1 MDVAALIERGL
12 ALLQSTWIS
21 VAGRFGVSAVLDIAI
36 VALLLYWL
44 LSLISGTSAATL
56 VRGILILLTLGFVLS
71 HVFQP
76 DHAAVPAAQFHPGLD
91 LCHTRALPARDPP
104 RARAVGPRRLA
115 HSADNGCF
123 AENRLAETIARAAQ
137 QPAERRF
144 GALLVIERSTPLGE
158 YASKGIAMD
167 ALLSP
172 ELLLNIFWPNS
183 PLHDGAVI
191 IHGERVVA
199 AGVVLPLAQSP
210 TVEHIGTR
218 HRAAIGITEVS
229 DAIAVVVSEET
240 GTISLANAGRM
251 VRNLG
256 EARFQRSCRFWI
268 APRRAWAPTAADPR
282 SGLDQTIP
290 TAPRAGKRS
299 VKPPRSAMIR
309 SRTRPEL
316 KLSAGSNQLSAVR
329 PYRTQSRN
337 VRFPIPLDP
346 RRLIVTP

>member
-1 MDVAALIERGL
+1 MDSAALIERLL
-12 ALLQSTWIS
+12 ALLQGAWIS

-36 VALLLYWL
+36 VALVLYWL

-71 HVFQP
+71 NVFNLTMLQFLLRNSLPALIFAIPVLFQP
-76 DHAAVPAAQFHPGLD
+76 EIR
-91 LCHTRALPARDPP
+91 RALEQLGRAGSLIP
-104 RARAVGPRRLA
+104 RTTVVSP
-115 HSADNGCF
+115 NT
-123 AENRLAETIARAAQ
+123 RLAETIARAAQ
-137 QPAERRF
+137 QLAERRF

-172 ELLLNIFWPNS
+172 DLLLNIFWPNS

-191 IHGERVVA
+191 IHGDRVVA

-218 HRAAIGITEVS
+218 HRAAIGITEIS

-256 EARFQRSCRFWI
+256 EARLQKVLSI
-268 APRRAWAPTAADPR
+268 LDRAS
-282 SGLDQTIP
+282 SG
-290 TAPRAGKRS
+290 
-299 VKPPRSAMIR
+299 V
-309 SRTRPEL
+309 
-316 KLSAGSNQLSAVR
+316 GSNGRGSNGLHR
-329 PYRTQSRN
+329 PGR
-337 VRFPIPLDP
+337 P
-346 RRLIVTP
+346 REKARETPPKRDDSESDAA

>member
-1 MDVAALIERGL
+1 MDFAAPIERAL
-12 ALLQSTWIS
+12 ALLQNIWLSF
-21 VAGRFGVSAVLDIAI
+21 AGRFGVSAILDILI
-36 VALLLYWL
+36 VTLVLYWL

-71 HVFQP
+71 NLFNLTMLQFLLRSSIPALIFAIPVLFQP
-76 DHAAVPAAQFHPGLD
+76 EIR
-91 LCHTRALPARDPP
+91 RALEQLGRAGSLIP
-104 RARAVGPRRLA
+104 RSTVVSP
-115 HSADNGCF
+115 NT
-123 AENRLAETIARAAQ
+123 RLAETLARAAQ
-137 QPAERRF
+137 QLAERRF

-158 YASKGIAMD
+158 FASRGVAMD
-167 ALLSP
+167 ALLST

-191 IHGERVVA
+191 IHGDRVVA

-256 EARFQRSCRFWI
+256 EARLQKVLSILDRS
-268 APRRAWAPTAADPR
+268 
-282 SGLDQTIP
+282 S
-290 TAPRAGKRS
+290 AGFGTNGRGAS
-299 VKPPRSAMIR
+299 PLGR
-309 SRTRPEL
+309 SR
-316 KLSAGSNQLSAVR
+316 
-329 PYRTQSRN
+329 QSREKA
-337 VRFPIPLDP
+337 RE
-346 RRLIVTP
+346 TPPTRDDTESDAA